1 MEQFTKHVTG
11 QSYGQLATATAGRS
25 RLVAPYFSRFMV
37 QTLGP
42 TILIYPFERHFVT
55 REFSWP
61 WLLLWIP
68 LLAFDFWYI
77 LSLVFS

>member
-1 MEQFTKHVTG
+1 MRRPKFKYVG
-11 QSYGQLATATAGRS
+11 SI
-25 RLVAPYFSRFMV
+25 
-37 QTLGP
+37 LGGSL
-42 TILIYPFERHFVT
+42 ISVGLIYPFEWHFAT

-68 LLAFDFWYI
+68 LLAIDCWYI